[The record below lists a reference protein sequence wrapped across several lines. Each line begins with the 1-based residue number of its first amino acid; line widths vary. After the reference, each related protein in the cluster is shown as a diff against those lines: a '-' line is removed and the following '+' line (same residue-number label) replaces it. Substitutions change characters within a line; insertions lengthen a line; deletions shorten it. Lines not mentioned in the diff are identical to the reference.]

1 MAADLKSSIPDTAT
15 GGSIL
20 GRVEL
25 LGVWFGIKDDDI
37 CLDRSF
43 LVSLDIK
50 VLLPDRIED
59 VEAFLFMLKGS
70 FLF

>member
-20 GRVEL
+20 ERVAL
-25 LGVWFGIKDDDI
+25 LGVWFGIRDDDI
-37 CLDRSF
+37 CLDRIF
-43 LVSLDIK
+43 FVSLDIK
-50 VLLPDRIED
+50 VLLPDKIED
-59 VEAFLFMLKGS
+59 VEAFLIILKGS